1 VQLRAMAPRTSWL
14 GGTQLAVAMVTII
27 VIVLCAILSLGRINN
42 EYQYDGRSAAAWLV
56 SSTDTSART
65 RATAA
70 AALDYL
76 WPVAGPLRTE
86 IVRVEV
92 SLLNDSYPE
101 VRDEA
106 TAALAGMAT
115 ESPDA
120 VSAVV
125 AVLVRSARLET
136 RVQAAHVLGAA
147 GPAASAAAPALVEAT
162 AASEA
167 SLRVAAVAAL
177 GDVGAGRDRAVI
189 AALVRATDDQDENVR
204 TVAMESMVDAHADA
218 GMLVSLACRAL
229 RDPVASVRE
238 EAAYVLAASADTAW
252 ATRAALRDAVADS
265 DSTVRHLVKRALAR
279 RLERTTRGSGVGSAR

>member
-1 VQLRAMAPRTSWL
+1 MAPRSSWQDD
-14 GGTQLAVAMVTII
+14 TQPLVVMVVIII
-27 VIVLCAILSLGRINN
+27 VVTLCAVLSLGKINN
-42 EYQYDGRSAAAWLV
+42 ERRYDGRSAAAWLV
-56 SSTDTSART
+56 SSTDTSARI

-76 WPVAGPLRTE
+76 WPVAGPLRIE

-92 SLLNDSYPE
+92 RLLNDSSPE

-115 ESPDA
+115 ESPDV

-125 AVLVRSARLET
+125 AVLIRSPRLET

-147 GPAASAAAPALVEAT
+147 GAAAGTAASALVEAT
-162 AASEA
+162 SASDPA
-167 SLRVAAVAAL
+167 LRLAAVAAL
-177 GDVGAGRDRAVI
+177 GDIGAGGDRSVI
-189 AALVRATDDQDENVR
+189 AALVRAAADDDENVR
-204 TVAMESMVDAHADA
+204 TVAIESMVDAHADP
-218 GMLVSLACRAL
+218 GVLVSLACRAL

-252 ATRAALRDAVADS
+252 VTRAALSAAMADR
-265 DSTVRHLVKRALAR
+265 DSTVRHLAKKALER
-279 RLERTTRGSGVGSAR
+279 RQQRTTRVAGGGDAR

>member
-1 VQLRAMAPRTSWL
+1 MAPRSSW
-14 GGTQLAVAMVTII
+14 QDEPQPAVVMVVIIII
-27 VIVLCAILSLGRINN
+27 VTLCAVLSLGKINN
-42 EYQYDGRSAAAWLV
+42 ERQYDGRSAAAWLV
-56 SSTDTSART
+56 SSTDTSARI

-76 WPVAGPLRTE
+76 WPVAGPLRAE

-92 SLLNDSYPE
+92 RLLDDSYPE

-115 ESPDA
+115 ESPDV

-125 AVLVRSARLET
+125 AVLVRSPRLET

-147 GPAASAAAPALVEAT
+147 GSAAGAAASALVHAT
-162 AASEA
+162 SASEP

-177 GDVGAGRDRAVI
+177 GEVGAGRGRSVM
-189 AALVRATDDQDENVR
+189 AALVRATGDQDENVR
-204 TVAMESMVDAHADA
+204 TVAMEAMVDARADP
-218 GMLVSLACRAL
+218 GVLVSLACRAL

-238 EAAYVLAASADTAW
+238 EAAYVLAASADTSW
-252 ATRAALRDAVADS
+252 ATRAALSDAAADS
-265 DSTVRHLVKRALAR
+265 DPTVRHLAQKA
-279 RLERTTRGSGVGSAR
+279 LERRQQQAPRKAGAGGAR

>member
-1 VQLRAMAPRTSWL
+1 MAPRSSWQD
-14 GGTQLAVAMVTII
+14 GTQPAVAMVAII
-27 VIVLCAILSLGRINN
+27 VIVTLCAVLSLGRINN
-42 EYQYDGRSAAAWLV
+42 DRRYDGRSAAEWLV

-76 WPVAGPLRTE
+76 WPVAGPLRAE

-115 ESPDA
+115 ESPDV

-125 AVLVRSARLET
+125 AVLIRSPRLEA

-147 GPAASAAAPALVEAT
+147 GPAAGAAAPALVEAT
-162 AASEA
+162 SASEL
-167 SLRVAAVAAL
+167 SLRIAAVAAL
-177 GDVGAGRDRAVI
+177 GDAGAGRDHSVM
-189 AALVRATDDQDENVR
+189 AALVRAADDEDEIVR
-204 TVAMESMVDAHADA
+204 TVAMESMVDARADPDV
-218 GMLVSLACRAL
+218 LVSVACRAL
-229 RDPVASVRE
+229 RDPVAGVRE
-238 EAAYVLAASADTAW
+238 EAAYVLATSADTSQ
-252 ATRAALRDAVADS
+252 ATRAALSNAVADS
-265 DSTVRHLVKRALAR
+265 DSLVRQLAKKA
-279 RLERTTRGSGVGSAR
+279 LERRHQWTPRAARAGAAR